1 MVLAKAGGDA
11 VPVEFINYTFQ
22 EVYVESI
29 QWSGSAGGDD
39 TPTESVSFA
48 FGTVQITY
56 TQQAATGSGS
66 ATPAAGWDIRGNV
79 PLGGS

>member
-1 MVLAKAGGDA
+1 
-11 VPVEFINYTFQ
+11 
-22 EVYVESI
+22 
-29 QWSGSAGGDD
+29 
-39 TPTESVSFA
+39 VSFA